1 VATIEVSEDALR
13 RAASGEVFARAVQFV
28 DAGKVG
34 DLRAGGTV
42 MSAIVAGIPVR
53 VRILAGGIEGR
64 CECVVSGGGPCA
76 HAVAA
81 ALAWVREGE
90 DEDAP
95 DLFGV
100 LRLQSRDWLASR
112 LADLAAGDPALAAL
126 LLAEAEDAESSEAV
140 ADLRDGLDEAL
151 DELGEDAA
159 EQGEYAEWYPD
170 CGALDDLIEEAEDF
184 LDDAPD
190 AVRELADHVITRIEG
205 VLDYENCFGSDLTEA
220 LERAQELHLQACRA
234 GSPDVSR
241 LAGRLVTGALEGG
254 WGIFTDGIARYADV
268 LGPAGLARCRE
279 LMARQTGERRGLE
292 ELRASLARAEKGLAQ
307 EPLAEEADVEP

>member
-1 VATIEVSEDALR
+1 MCGWPGWAGRCDLVAAGGVAPFRMPRLASCGGCVAAGSGGVATIEVSEDALR

-34 DLRAGGTV
+34 DLRAGG
-42 MSAIVAGIPVR
+42 
-53 VRILAGGIEGR
+53 
-64 CECVVSGGGPCA
+64 
-76 HAVAA
+76 
-81 ALAWVREGE
+81 
-90 DEDAP
+90 
-95 DLFGV
+95 
-100 LRLQSRDWLASR
+100 
-112 LADLAAGDPALAAL
+112 
-126 LLAEAEDAESSEAV
+126 
-140 ADLRDGLDEAL
+140 
-151 DELGEDAA
+151 
-159 EQGEYAEWYPD
+159 
-170 CGALDDLIEEAEDF
+170 
-184 LDDAPD
+184 PD

-254 WGIFTDGIARYADV
+254 WGVFTDGIARYADV

-279 LMARQTGERRGLE
+279 LLARQTGERHGLE

-307 EPLAEEADVEP
+307 EPLAEEADVES